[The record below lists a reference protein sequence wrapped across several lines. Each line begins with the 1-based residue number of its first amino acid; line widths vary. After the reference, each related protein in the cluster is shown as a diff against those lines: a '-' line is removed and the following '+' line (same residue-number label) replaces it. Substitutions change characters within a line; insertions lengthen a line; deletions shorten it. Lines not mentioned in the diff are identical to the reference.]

1 MNTIDQDQGPNYTP
15 GSSVELMCS
24 VDGPFEAIT
33 ITWNS
38 TCSGDCFVLQQSSQQ
53 LIMKEILHSVDSG
66 NHTCII
72 VDDVGNVGSGTIEMH
87 VIGMS
92 IQ

>member
-1 MNTIDQDQGPNYTP
+1 MNTIDRDQGPSYAP
-15 GSSVELMCS
+15 GLSIQLMCS
-24 VDGPFEAIT
+24 VDGPFDAVVT
-33 ITWNS
+33 TRSS
-38 TCSGDCFVLQQSSQQ
+38 TCSGDCFVLQQSTQQ

-72 VDDVGNVGSGTIEMH
+72 VDDVGNVGSATIEIR
-87 VIGMS
+87 VTGMN